1 MKVEQFLNLLPKI
14 DFFTGV
20 PDSKIKP
27 FCNYLVNKY
36 YNTNKLTIAVNEGNA
51 VSLAAGFY
59 LATNKYPCV
68 FMQNSGIGNI
78 VNPVTSLT
86 DQSMFGIP
94 IIYVIGWR
102 GEPNKI
108 DAPQHIKQGSIT
120 KDLLNLLGIYSIE
133 VDKDTTSFELKE
145 NIDVFND
152 KLAQNKS
159 VAILVKDKF
168 FDHIDNPLIGSNSS
182 LTREQVISK
191 VLGISG
197 DDIIVST
204 TGKTSRELFELRK
217 QREEGHFRDFLIV
230 GSMGHASA
238 VSLGVAINTKK
249 RVWMIDG
256 DGSLLMHMG
265 AMALIG
271 TKDESNIIHIVI
283 NNGSHE
289 SVGNYPTIANKLDL
303 CQIAKGFGYQKC
315 IRITKLENL
324 DNALAEIKNSTRS
337 VFLEIRVRPGSRSN
351 LGRPSFSPK
360 DNKVMFMNYIKEKK
374 YN

>member
-59 LATNKYPCV
+59 LATNKYTCV

-230 GSMGHASA
+230 GSM
-238 VSLGVAINTKK
+238 
-249 RVWMIDG
+249 
-256 DGSLLMHMG
+256 
-265 AMALIG
+265 
-271 TKDESNIIHIVI
+271 
-283 NNGSHE
+283 
-289 SVGNYPTIANKLDL
+289 
-303 CQIAKGFGYQKC
+303 
-315 IRITKLENL
+315 
-324 DNALAEIKNSTRS
+324 
-337 VFLEIRVRPGSRSN
+337 
-351 LGRPSFSPK
+351 
-360 DNKVMFMNYIKEKK
+360 
-374 YN
+374 